1 MTEAQQKVVIDP
13 GLDEAEKALTP
24 ERIEAVVNEIL
35 DKETA
40 ARFKVYLNTC
50 VHCALCSNACHWYL
64 SNDSDPRYSP
74 VGKVKQTLWEIL
86 KRRGK
91 GTITPQLMKECA
103 RVAFTECNVC
113 RRCSMYCP
121 FGIDIAYLLLV
132 VRRICS
138 KLGMVPQFLQDTVN
152 SHAVTSNQMW
162 VKQDEWIDTLQWQ
175 EDEASFE
182 MKNAAIPLDRRGAE
196 IMYSVI
202 APEPKILAQ
211 LINNMAQIFTVVGA
225 DWTMPSR
232 DGWDNSNMAM
242 YSGDFE
248 TMARVERY
256 HYEAAFDL
264 KVKKIVMGECGHAFR
279 GAAYDGPK
287 WLSWKNPP
295 VPLIHAVEYYHELM
309 ETGKLKINGK
319 IEEPVTVQDP
329 CNIVRGRGLGRKAPG
344 NHADHLLRFPGVGSP
359 VRTQLLLRSWRRRH
373 QLRASL
379 EAGTRAGKPCQ
390 GRSVEGL
397 RRIDRRYPVPQLPQR
412 HRRHRARIP
421 PRHAGQVLERTSDH
435 GDGDTGG
442 ASGLTVPVGY
452 DEIHGR
458 GSRIAPLR

>member
-103 RVAFTECNVC
+103 RIAFTECNVC

-329 CNIVRGRGLGRKAPG
+329 CNIVRGRGLGEKLREIMRTICSDFRELDPQYEHNYCCGAGGGVINCGPPWKPERVQGNRVKA
-344 NHADHLLRFPGVGSP
+344 D
-359 VRTQLLLRSWRRRH
+359 
-373 QLRASL
+373 QLRDS
-379 EAGTRAGKPCQ
+379 
-390 GRSVEGL
+390 
-397 RRIDRRYPVPQLPQR
+397 
-412 HRRHRARIP
+412 
-421 PRHAGQVLERTSDH
+421 
-435 GDGDTGG
+435 G
-442 ASGLTVPVGY
+442 ASIVVTPCHNCHSGIEDIVHGYHLDMQVKFLSELLITVM
-452 DEIHGR
+452 EI
-458 GSRIAPLR
+458 PEELQV